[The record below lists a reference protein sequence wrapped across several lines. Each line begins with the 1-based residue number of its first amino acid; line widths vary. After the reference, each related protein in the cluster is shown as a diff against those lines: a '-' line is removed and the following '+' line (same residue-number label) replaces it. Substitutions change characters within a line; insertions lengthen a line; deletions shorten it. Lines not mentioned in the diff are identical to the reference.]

1 MHRMLKLLT
10 MSFVTAVVAVLS
22 LAAAPANAQDRHV
35 QVVNETQHAIVQ
47 FFASNVERGTWEED
61 ILGENVLP
69 VGQSA
74 NINIDDGSGACVYDF
89 KAVFEDGQELVRNG
103 IDVCTTS
110 TYTYTEG

>member
-1 MHRMLKLLT
+1 MNRMLRTLT
-10 MSFVTAVVAVLS
+10 IAIVAAVATLIG

-47 FFASNVERGTWEED
+47 FFASNVDRGTWEED
-61 ILGENVLP
+61 ILGEAVLP
-69 VGQSA
+69 VGQSV
-74 NINIDDGSGACVYDF
+74 NINIDDGSGACIYDF

-110 TYTYTEG
+110 TYTYTE

>member
-1 MHRMLKLLT
+1 MHRMLKILT
-10 MSFVTAVVAVLS
+10 ISIVTAVVALIS
-22 LAAAPANAQDRHV
+22 LAAAPANAQDRNV

-69 VGQSA
+69 VGGA
-74 NINIDDGSGACVYDF
+74 VNVNIDDGSGACVYDF
-89 KAVFEDGQELVRNG
+89 KAVFEDGQELVRTG